1 MEIEALLDALVSH
14 AATTGHF
21 ESVNEHEPKNSP
33 GNGITAAVW
42 VQGYRPLAGASGL
55 QATTGLVTFTLRLYQ
70 PFLSEPGDVIDINMV
85 RAFDDLMSLYHND
98 FTLDGLIRNLDL
110 LGQFGNGLSFDAGYL
125 TIDNKNH
132 RIIDIHIPAVVND
145 LWTQAP

>member
-1 MEIEALLDALVSH
+1 MEIEAILDALVSH

-42 VQGYRPLAGASGL
+42 VQGYRPVQSSGL
-55 QATTGLVTFTLRLYQ
+55 GQTSGLVTFTLRLYQ
-70 PFLSEPGDVIDINMV
+70 PFLAEPADQIDINMV
-85 RAFDDLMSLYHND
+85 RAFDALMALYHND

-110 LGQFGNGLSFDAGYL
+110 LGQYGNGLSFDAGYL

-132 RIIDIHIPAVVND
+132 RIIDIHIPAIVND
-145 LWTQAP
+145 LWVQAP